1 MATHPIGGPGPQSLN
16 DAPTRTSTDR
26 TDGTRSTQD
35 PSKVPANGAEGAPAG
50 AEATEKVQIS
60 QKARDLLRMS
70 ELMNSARNTL
80 DKTPDVRAERIAEV
94 KERMRAGVYETDGV
108 RQELAHRLSGILGEL
123 PASGPGGS
131 QAE

>member
-16 DAPTRTSTDR
+16 DALSRTSTDR
-26 TDGTRSTQD
+26 PDGTRSTHD
-35 PSKVPANGAEGAPAG
+35 PSKAPANGAEGAPTG

-60 QKARDLLRMS
+60 QRAQDLLRMS

-80 DKTPDVRAERIAEV
+80 DKSPDVRAERIAEV

-108 RQELAHRLSGILGEL
+108 QQELAHRLSGILGEL
-123 PASGPGGS
+123 PATGPGRTGG
-131 QAE
+131 E